1 LNNNQKNQMSQHG
14 GKREGAGRKEGSVS
28 KLTRSF
34 KELVQQTYEQL
45 ELSGRGMKVWA
56 QENETDFYKI
66 ASKLIPTEMG
76 ITAKIDTDKKIIEVE
91 ELFVEEEQ
99 TPEGLLIK
107 IRVHSEDMGR
117 VIGRGGKIIKA
128 VRKLVQV
135 KAAKDNLQVKV
146 VLEE

>member
-1 LNNNQKNQMSQHG
+1 MSQHG

-76 ITAKIDTDKKIIEVE
+76 ITAKIDTDKKIIVSKDGDEIILKIKTDE
-91 ELFVEEEQ
+91 EKSASTIPNELP
-99 TPEGLLIK
+99 PE
-107 IRVHSEDMGR
+107 
-117 VIGRGGKIIKA
+117 
-128 VRKLVQV
+128 
-135 KAAKDNLQVKV
+135 
-146 VLEE
+146 